1 MNKNRKKTVAVPK
14 FYRELGKEAVES
26 YLRRK
31 SRKEPTGHFSR
42 TLGKIKYVF
51 WNTGYDEVGND
62 VPMQPRVDALIRKMQ
77 NFAADVGLDTGFL
90 VSRRLSVMSI
100 NKPRKPGRD

>member
-1 MNKNRKKTVAVPK
+1 MSNTRKKTVAVPK
-14 FYRELGKEAVES
+14 FYRDLGKEAVES

-62 VPMQPRVDALIRKMQ
+62 VPMQPSVDALIRKMQ
-77 NFAADVGLDTGFL
+77 NFDAERGVTDFP
-90 VSRRLSVMSI
+90 VSRRLAMMSI
-100 NKPRKPGRD
+100 NKPRKPGRG

>member
-1 MNKNRKKTVAVPK
+1 MPK
-14 FYRELGKEAVES
+14 FYRDLGKEAVES

-51 WNTGYDEVGND
+51 WNTGYDEAGNEF
-62 VPMQPRVDALIRKMQ
+62 PMRPKIDARIRKMQ
-77 NFAADVGLDTGFL
+77 QFATRVGLVTDFL
-90 VSRRLSVMSI
+90 VSRSLSIMSI